1 MEYLI
6 IILSI
11 LVLLLGYFVYNLLK
25 KVEAYEDL
33 ATEYQEIALKQQEYV
48 RKVSEIVVNSRD
60 FIRKIDENGVFEAD
74 DEVGEFFRF
83 LKDIQETLN
92 NFIINEANGK
102 K

>member
-1 MEYLI
+1 ME
-6 IILSI
+6 ILTVI
-11 LVLLLGYFVYNLLK
+11 LGVISVTLVFFVYNLLT
-25 KVEAYEDL
+25 KVEIYEDKVV
-33 ATEYQEIALKQQEYV
+33 EYQEIAVKQQEYV
-48 RKVSEIVVNSRD
+48 KKLSEIVYNSREL
-60 FIRKIDENGVFEAD
+60 IKKIDKNGIFEAD

>member
-11 LVLLLGYFVYNLLK
+11 LVLLLGYFVFNLLK
-25 KVEAYEDL
+25 KVEVYEDL
-33 ATEYQEIALKQQEYV
+33 ALESEEIILKQQEYV
-48 RKVSEIVVNSRD
+48 RKLSEIVVNSRD
-60 FIRKIDENGVFEAD
+60 LIGKIDENGVFEAD

>member
-1 MEYLI
+1 MEILTVILGI
-6 IILSI
+6 ISVT
-11 LVLLLGYFVYNLLK
+11 LVFFVYNLLR
-25 KVEAYEDL
+25 KVEIYEDKVI
-33 ATEYQEIALKQQEYV
+33 EYQEIAVKQQEYV
-48 RKVSEIVVNSRD
+48 KKLSEIVYNSREL
-60 FIRKIDENGVFEAD
+60 IKKIDENGIFEAD